1 MLNISGYLGPSSE
14 IPIVDDRA
22 PIVISSFGH
31 FRLSR
36 EEYLITSRPAGRP
49 DYQLL
54 YIAGGTAHFWLKEK
68 ERVLPEGHT
77 VLYRPGESQRYTYK
91 AESMQ
96 EIYWVHFSGRDAAEW
111 LDSLGFGGES
121 IRAVGEHIEY
131 TRLFEQMIQEL
142 QLRREHH
149 TQMTALYCLQL
160 FTLMSRQAEA
170 SHFPKRDEQVEEAIR
185 LFHARFHEPLEIAE
199 IARGFG
205 MSPCWFTRLFHRQTG
220 LSPQQYLTDI
230 RINKARELL
239 ATTNY
244 NVSEVADLTGYPN
257 PLYFSRIFKK
267 HTGVSPSRYKQP

>member
-22 PIVISSFGH
+22 PIVI
-31 FRLSR
+31 
-36 EEYLITSRPAGRP
+36 
-49 DYQLL
+49 
-54 YIAGGTAHFWLKEK
+54 
-68 ERVLPEGHT
+68 
-77 VLYRPGESQRYTYK
+77 
-91 AESMQ
+91 
-96 EIYWVHFSGRDAAEW
+96 
-111 LDSLGFGGES
+111 
-121 IRAVGEHIEY
+121 
-131 TRLFEQMIQEL
+131 
-142 QLRREHH
+142 
-149 TQMTALYCLQL
+149 
-160 FTLMSRQAEA
+160 
-170 SHFPKRDEQVEEAIR
+170 